1 MVFLD
6 HQSKRW
12 KRKTA
17 DNSSRLPYR
26 FIDWNTPQYC
36 TNNLK
41 SLSMFRLRARDRSSF
56 GSSERPE
63 EPPTSW
69 TTGVGRST
77 SIQAWNRAQQMRI
90 PLRNVQAWM
99 QKREPYSPWPNHE
112 QDDRIIEENGDV
124 HDFSDDRKELFTGP
138 GESKSST
145 AQTALAYKQST
156 ELVIDLNH
164 ETLRRQLRYNV
175 DGQKDDKS

>member
-6 HQSKRW
+6 HQSQRW

-17 DNSSRLPYR
+17 DNSSRLLHRY
-26 FIDWNTPQYC
+26 FDWNTPQYC

-69 TTGVGRST
+69 TSGVGRSP
-77 SIQAWNRAQQMRI
+77 SIQKAWNRVQQMRI
-90 PLRNVQAWM
+90 PLHNVQAWM
-99 QKREPYSPWPNHE
+99 QTREPYTPWPNHE
-112 QDDRIIEENGDV
+112 LDDRIIEQNGNV
-124 HDFSDDRKELFTGP
+124 YDFSDDRKDCLQQVLDNQDRPKLNGAEL
-138 GESKSST
+138 
-145 AQTALAYKQST
+145 Q
-156 ELVIDLNH
+156 
-164 ETLRRQLRYNV
+164 QLQPISN
-175 DGQKDDKS
+175 